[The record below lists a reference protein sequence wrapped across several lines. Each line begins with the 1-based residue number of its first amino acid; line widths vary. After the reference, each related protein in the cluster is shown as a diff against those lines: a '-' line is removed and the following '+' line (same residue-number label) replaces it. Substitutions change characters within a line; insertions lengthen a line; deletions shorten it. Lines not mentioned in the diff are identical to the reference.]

1 MKRIH
6 QLIGGAGTGKT
17 TRNMRSIAEIT
28 ESGIQPMEILFS
40 SFTKVARQTAA
51 SRAEAITGYSA
62 SQLISEGW
70 FKTLQ
75 AVCYKCL
82 GVSGSSMISDNKASR
97 QWLSD
102 LFDADFSKQS
112 LDSED
117 GYVVEDGMSDNAIAS
132 VLKEWNIARMM
143 LITADDES
151 RWPVKSMDKQKAM
164 AVIDRYERQK
174 YIDGKLDFA
183 DLALKFVGIRHEI
196 HGLTYYQPECGVP
209 DVAACI
215 FDEYQDTP
223 ELLHRV
229 ALRIAESPRVEQV
242 IVSGDPF
249 QCQPAGTP
257 VLTSKGFKAIE
268 DLDPETDRLVS
279 YDKTGGRFTGFA
291 GNVRFEKAWRFVNSG
306 DLVELTFSDGTKSVC
321 TLNHKWLVRTVKKER
336 YATYL
341 MKKGDRWRIGT
352 VQLFSSNPSGKN
364 GEFRLKMRMNQE
376 DAECAWILKVFK
388 TDREARMYEQIASY
402 KYGIPQVTFRPPAGV
417 RTNLNQEFI
426 DTVFSSLGNL
436 DSNGLRC
443 LRDHKLKFDFPYSV
457 KADNAKNGQ
466 LACRFIAT
474 ANIIPGLHVVPRLK
488 EDYLQ
493 KRPKAKS
500 GQRVRWDR
508 RFAKSLEW
516 IDIVSVKHLRPGS
529 VAKVYS
535 LEVPKY
541 HTYVTTNGVVTGNC
555 IFGFIGSDHQF
566 LMRGFDYTHREVM
579 HQSHR
584 CAKKILELGE
594 KAIRNCSDY
603 FDRGIKPKEEDGI
616 LIPHTARTSNPI
628 WMPGADEDWLIV
640 GRTNFAVA
648 RITKWLTENDVPW
661 IASDNGG
668 AGYVGPRK
676 RRVGETL
683 WRIRNG
689 FPING
694 NEWAYA
700 IGDIPATYNGEKFL
714 QRGVK
719 TAASS
724 ADWHCPQSMRP
735 DDLLTNGATEAFLKV
750 VRESDWS
757 VFDPAFA
764 KFLKVANKHSI
775 DLAIKPKIRA
785 STIHGAKG
793 DEADNVLLYTQSSGI
808 VRSASKDTRKVDE
821 EHRTW
826 YVGATRARDVLTL
839 FKFAGDKP
847 GYF

>member
-215 FDEYQDTP
+215 FDEYQDTS
-223 ELLHRV
+223 ELLHLV
-229 ALRIAESPRVEQV
+229 ALRIANSPRVEQV
-242 IVSGDPF
+242 VVSGDPF
-249 QCQPAGTP
+249 QT
-257 VLTSKGFKAIE
+257 LFS
-268 DLDPETDRLVS
+268 
-279 YDKTGGRFTGFA
+279 FA
-291 GNVRFEKAWRFVNSG
+291 GSDNRF
-306 DLVELTFSDGTKSVC
+306 
-321 TLNHKWLVRTVKKER
+321 
-336 YATYL
+336 L
-341 MKKGDRWRIGT
+341 MK
-352 VQLFSSNPSGKN
+352 
-364 GEFRLKMRMNQE
+364 
-376 DAECAWILKVFK
+376 
-388 TDREARMYEQIASY
+388 
-402 KYGIPQVTFRPPAGV
+402 
-417 RTNLNQEFI
+417 
-426 DTVFSSLGNL
+426 
-436 DSNGLRC
+436 
-443 LRDHKLKFDFPYSV
+443 
-457 KADNAKNGQ
+457 
-466 LACRFIAT
+466 
-474 ANIIPGLHVVPRLK
+474 
-488 EDYLQ
+488 
-493 KRPKAKS
+493 
-500 GQRVRWDR
+500 
-508 RFAKSLEW
+508 
-516 IDIVSVKHLRPGS
+516 
-529 VAKVYS
+529 
-535 LEVPKY
+535 
-541 HTYVTTNGVVTGNC
+541 
-555 IFGFIGSDHQF
+555 
-566 LMRGFDYTHREVM
+566 GFDYTSSEVM
-579 HQSHR
+579 TQSHR

-603 FDRGIKPKEEDGI
+603 FDRGIRPKEEEGI
-616 LIPHTARTSNPI
+616 LIPHTARTVNPI
-628 WMPGADEDWLIV
+628 WMPGADEDWLV
-640 GRTNFAVA
+640 VARTNFAVA

-661 IASDNGG
+661 LASDNGG

-735 DDLLTNGATEAFLKV
+735 DDLLRNGATESFLKV

-757 VFDPAFA
+757 MFDPAFA
-764 KFLKVANKHSI
+764 KFLKVSGKHGI